1 MQQGQ
6 ARKTAASKYATKEEF
21 QELKDLVT
29 RIVKLLENPTSKE
42 ATDYDDDENDN
53 INISS
58 DSYIKVMSLTPYHLT
73 LTTQALGKGK
83 KFDFKGFGEVKRI
96 LYRDLVDIMEQHS
109 NFLMEGYYVILNR
122 DVIRKHGLDDAYEKI
137 LDKSNIEKILS
148 GNQSDAVNLFKSCN
162 DTQREHISNMITAK
176 IVAGESVDLNLLD
189 RLSRVIGYDI
199 AERGEEMKKVS
210 KLNEKEK

>member
-6 ARKTAASKYATKEEF
+6 TRKTAASKYATKEEF

>member
-42 ATDYDDDENDN
+42 AIDYDDDENDN